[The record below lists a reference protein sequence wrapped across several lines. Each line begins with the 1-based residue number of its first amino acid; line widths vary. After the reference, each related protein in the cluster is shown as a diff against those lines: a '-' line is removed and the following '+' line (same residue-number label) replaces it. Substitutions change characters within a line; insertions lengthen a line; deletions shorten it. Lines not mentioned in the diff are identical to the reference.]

1 MLDQFK
7 HLRWQDD
14 MKHWAED
21 NRYQLREGEAMRRG
35 GGQSAGGTNHTAAN
49 NATATPVPAAPVSP
63 IGSAGVYTVDIPQQ
77 NPNNPM
83 QLINR
88 FFQQLERQER
98 EARHERKEAR
108 QERREDNHRR
118 ERQHRDDM
126 KRRSYENEKL
136 IRAIQAG
143 RGSPTHK
150 YGTID
155 SQIHTRRLWTR
166 LCSNATWPA

>member
-1 MLDQFK
+1 MIKIIRKILEFSEFSFGGWGRQKLFK
-7 HLRWQDD
+7 IQ
-14 MKHWAED
+14 A
-21 NRYQLREGEAMRRG
+21 AM
-35 GGQSAGGTNHTAAN
+35 T
-49 NATATPVPAAPVSP
+49 
-63 IGSAGVYTVDIPQQ
+63 YTHRTLLNPTHIIII
-77 NPNNPM
+77 PNNPM
-83 QLINR
+83 QLISR
-88 FFQQLERQER
+88 FFQKLERQER

-108 QERREDNHRR
+108 QERREDSHRR

-126 KRRSYENEKL
+126 KRRSWETEQL

-166 LCSNATWPA
+166 LCGNATWPA